1 VRRVAAAL
9 AALLVLLLVLLLA
22 GCGGDGPAETAPPPP
37 PSGTGYFVGSAE
49 GIGASLDLL
58 GDDPVARTVRRA
70 LLAEAGPG
78 EAPPAVGIASIVN
91 DTSTGFDAPRFI
103 AILES
108 GRAVILEPA
117 LTALRGAAGPAAR
130 EARLL
135 LRDVPSR
142 VPSRG
147 AGVAYL
153 VMRGAPADQVA
164 SVRMAAG
171 PQPSITLAARR
182 R

>member
-1 VRRVAAAL
+1 VRRAAAAL
-9 AALLVLLLVLLLA
+9 AALLVLLLA

-58 GDDPVARTVRRA
+58 GDDPVARSVRRG

-78 EAPPAVGIASIVN
+78 DAPPAVGIASIVN
-91 DTSTGFDAPRFI
+91 DTSSGFDAPRFV

-117 LTALRGAAGPAAR
+117 LQALRGAAGPAAGD
-130 EARLL
+130 ARRRLAA
-135 LRDVPSR
+135 VPSR

-153 VMRGAPADQVA
+153 VMRGALVDEVA

-171 PQPSITLAARR
+171 AQPSITLAARR